1 MEAQERRRQTRVDVR
16 IPLRFRPLD
25 NMHVPEQ
32 KAESENV
39 SQLGVYFTTDFP
51 LKVGAMV
58 VLWMTMP
65 AQVTEKAACDVRC
78 LARVVHVEPTGRL
91 VRKVGVGLRIEQ
103 YAAAARAERW
113 AS

>member
-1 MEAQERRRQTRVDVR
+1 
-16 IPLRFRPLD
+16 
-25 NMHVPEQ
+25 
-32 KAESENV
+32 
-39 SQLGVYFTTDFP
+39 
-51 LKVGAMV
+51 
-58 VLWMTMP
+58 
-65 AQVTEKAACDVRC
+65 VRC

>member
-1 MEAQERRRQTRVDVR
+1 MDAQERRRETRVDVH
-16 IPLRFRPLD
+16 IPLRFRPLE
-25 NMHVPEQ
+25 NTNVPEQ
-32 KAESENV
+32 KAETENV
-39 SQLGVYFTTDFP
+39 SQLGVYFTTDVP
-51 LKVGAMV
+51 LRVGAML

-65 AQVTEKAACDVRC
+65 TQVTEKEPRDVRC

-103 YAAAARAERW
+103 YAAAAKTERW